1 VDAERRIRRNIE
13 DILQNHDQEIMTI
26 DAQIEAERAALEADL
41 ESIRARAYPSIK
53 YDDVRVQT
61 TSDPDG
67 KMVHIVEAIERR
79 RKRAERNIA
88 ALEERRRQIEAV
100 YHNILS
106 LDTKSKC
113 VLLTLYYPKR
123 TYEEAAEILNVD
135 VSTIA
140 RRRKAAI
147 TSLVKRFWHTE
158 KNRLPANEEKCVKI

>member
-1 VDAERRIRRNIE
+1 
-13 DILQNHDQEIMTI
+13 MTI
-26 DAQIEAERAALEADL
+26 DAQIEAERAALEVDL

-61 TSDPDG
+61 TSDPDS

-158 KNRLPANEEKCVKI
+158 KNRLPAYEEKCVKI